1 MNALEFFA
9 KVTEH
14 MGHVYWGKETIIRL
28 PYSDENDNTAF
39 YHMFKG
45 ELGYFFE
52 YLLLEPRD
60 KAHEWFYIHLMME
73 LEDLPYE
80 KQYKII
86 QRMKTME
93 IEFKAPMSYDKENDS
108 YRVSSAT
115 DEKYPLYSV
124 RGTCNMEKKCE
135 YEPICC
141 KIHDEPCCFNKK
153 VGVSKIDSAIKYP
166 EYYEFLPELVIWM
179 AVCPDL
185 DALYVLHDDIPYSLY
200 RDKLY
205 YNLAF
210 QLKDNKI
217 TFIGDET
224 EIKRMYE
231 EYHAKYPCDTSEVE
245 DDINSWYGVV
255 SEFHF

>member
-14 MGHVYWGKETIIRL
+14 MGYVYWGKDTIIRL
-28 PYSDENDNTAF
+28 PISDKNENTAF
-39 YHMFKG
+39 YHMYKD
-45 ELGYFFE
+45 EPGYFFE
-52 YLLLEPRD
+52 YILLEPRD
-60 KAHEWFYIHLMME
+60 RAYEWFYSYLMSA

-80 KQYKII
+80 KQYEII

-93 IEFKAPMSYDKENDS
+93 IEFKAPISYDKENDS
-108 YRVSSAT
+108 YQVSSAT

-124 RGTCNMEKKCE
+124 RGTCHMEQKCKCD
-135 YEPICC
+135 PICC
-141 KIHDEPCCFNKK
+141 KIHDKPCCFNKK
-153 VGVSKIDSAIKYP
+153 VGVSKIDSVIKYP

-210 QLKDNKI
+210 LLKDNRI
-217 TFIGDET
+217 TYIEDEA
-224 EIKRMYE
+224 EVKRLYE
-231 EYHAKYPCDTSEVE
+231 EYHKKYPYDTSKIDEE
-245 DDINSWYGVV
+245 IKSDFEAP
-255 SEFHF
+255 EFHF